1 MRNVYIYG
9 DSLLKATVP
18 DEELKY
24 HFHLPEI
31 MARYPSDRVQ
41 VTNRA
46 KMGAT
51 VSKGLSLVE
60 HDAQRGLDADYAL
73 ICYGGND
80 SDYDWAAI
88 AADPEGDH
96 QPHTKQETFR
106 QTLGDMLKVLYQQ
119 GVQPVLMSLPPID
132 PRRYLRFICRNGLD
146 RNAIMRW
153 LGDEDMIYRHQ
164 ELYSD
169 AVAALAMTEGL
180 PLIDVRRQFL
190 PMRDLPR
197 YIAADGIH
205 LTMTGYRC
213 LFDTLAGWIR
223 ERL

>member
-1 MRNVYIYG
+1 MIQIFADGKLVL
-9 DSLLKATVP
+9 DSRL
-18 DEELKY
+18 EEYAPQAL
-24 HFHLPEI
+24 
-31 MARYPSDRVQ
+31 RVTA
-41 VTNRA
+41 VL
-46 KMGAT
+46 
-51 VSKGLSLVE
+51 SKGGTAE
-60 HDAQRGLDADYAL
+60 
-73 ICYGGND
+73 I
-80 SDYDWAAI
+80 
-88 AADPEGDH
+88 
-96 QPHTKQETFR
+96 
-106 QTLGDMLKVLYQQ
+106 TL
-119 GVQPVLMSLPPID
+119 
-132 PRRYLRFICRNGLD
+132 PRTHPSNGLFQPYKTVV
-146 RNAIMRW
+146 
-153 LGDEDMIYRHQ
+153 EIYRHQ

>member
-1 MRNVYIYG
+1 M
-9 DSLLKATVP
+9 T
-18 DEELKY
+18 
-24 HFHLPEI
+24 
-31 MARYPSDRVQ
+31 
-41 VTNRA
+41 
-46 KMGAT
+46 
-51 VSKGLSLVE
+51 
-60 HDAQRGLDADYAL
+60 
-73 ICYGGND
+73 
-80 SDYDWAAI
+80 
-88 AADPEGDH
+88 
-96 QPHTKQETFR
+96 
-106 QTLGDMLKVLYQQ
+106 
-119 GVQPVLMSLPPID
+119 LPPID
-132 PRRYLRFICRNGLD
+132 GQRYFQFISRRADGGSIL
-146 RNAIMRW
+146 RW
-153 LGDEDMIYRHQ
+153 LGDVGRIYRHQ